1 MRLPP
6 PLSYL
11 YSAWMAFSKV
21 LGKVMSFLILTVLW
35 VVGFGIYAIIIKL
48 GILFAAKK
56 SSSTYWVDL
65 PPPEPGNMRRQF

>member
-6 PLSYL
+6 PLNYL
-11 YSAWMAFSKV
+11 YRLWMAFSKV

-35 VVGFGIYAIIIKL
+35 VIGFGIYAIIVKI
-48 GILFAAKK
+48 GMLFAAKK
-56 SSSTYWVDL
+56 PADTYWVDL